1 MNNNKGQLVKKILI
15 EGLITAKT
23 GLHIGGSSVGMSIGG
38 ADATVVRNPLTNEP
52 YIPGSSLKGKM
63 RSLLEKV
70 IGQNAFQYMTDQVKY
85 GPRTKAIK
93 DDENLSEDEKKNISL
108 IMGIFGTKPEDTKS
122 KDEPVSR
129 LIVRDCELDGIME
142 EGNLISREKGGVKK
156 LFESKNTDMPYTEVK
171 TEVVIDRI
179 TSAATPRQLERV
191 PAGAVF
197 NMRMIL
203 NVYSEDDEVAMLNK
217 IFEGLALVQNDYLGG
232 KGTRGNGEV
241 EIEVSQLKYKDKKVY
256 EEAGDWNDYKNDDVK
271 IPNELKP
278 KKKLN

>member
-1 MNNNKGQLVKKILI
+1 MSNNNIKSGQLVKKILI
-15 EGLITAKT
+15 EGTITAKT

-38 ADATVVRNPLTNEP
+38 ADATVVRNPLTNQP

-70 IGQNAFQYMTDQVKY
+70 
-85 GPRTKAIK
+85 
-93 DDENLSEDEKKNISL
+93 E
-108 IMGIFGTKPEDTKS
+108 GIFGPPIGEHIQKGPLTEFVTEENGLTKEDAERINLIVKIFGTMPEKIKKS
-122 KDEPVSR
+122 DEVPSR
-129 LIVRDCELDGIME
+129 LIVRDCELERD
-142 EGNLISREKGGVKK
+142 SAQK
-156 LFESKNTDMPYTEVK
+156 LANSKDTDMPYTEVK

-203 NVYSEDDEVAMLNK
+203 NIYSGDDENAMLNK

-232 KGTRGNGEV
+232 KGTRGSGEV
-241 EIEVSQLKYKDKKVY
+241 DIKITQLKFKDKKVY
-256 EEAGDWNDYKNDDVK
+256 EEAGNWNSYSNDDVK
-271 IPNELKP
+271 IPDELK
-278 KKKLN
+278 N

>member
-1 MNNNKGQLVKKILI
+1 MCNNKGKLLKKILI
-15 EGLITAKT
+15 EGSINAKT

-38 ADATVVRNPLTNEP
+38 ADATVVRNPITNEP

-70 IGQNAFQYMTDQVKY
+70 EGKFGPAVGEHVKY
-85 GPRTKAIK
+85 GPLTEFVKEVNGISKEDAERI
-93 DDENLSEDEKKNISL
+93 NLIVK
-108 IMGIFGTKPEDTKS
+108 IFGTMPEKI
-122 KDEPVSR
+122 KDEQGKRLDEVPSR
-129 LIVRDCELDGIME
+129 LIVRDCELTKE
-142 EGNLISREKGGVKK
+142 SVEK
-156 LFESKNTDMPYTEVK
+156 LSSSKDTDMPYTEVK

-203 NVYSEDDEVAMLNK
+203 NVYDNDNEKAMLDK

-232 KGTRGNGEV
+232 KGTRGSGEV
-241 EIEVSQLKYKDKKVY
+241 DIKIEKLMFKDKDAYEKSETWKNYKDTVT
-256 EEAGDWNDYKNDDVK
+256 
-271 IPNELKP
+271 IPAELK
-278 KKKLN
+278 